1 MKKTIF
7 VSLVLVSQLTFAKDI
22 SVKVSGMVCSMCAQG
37 IQKKFSKL
45 EEVKEIKVDLDTK
58 VVSIKTKDDL
68 DVKDEKIKELIQ
80 EAGYNVASIER
91 K

>member
-1 MKKTIF
+1 
-7 VSLVLVSQLTFAKDI
+7 
-22 SVKVSGMVCSMCAQG
+22 MCAQG

-45 EEVKEIKVDLDTK
+45 PEVKDLKVDLDSK
-58 VVSIKTKDDL
+58 LVSINTKEGKSLADS
-68 DVKDEKIKELIQ
+68 KIKELIT